1 VFGLIPLFFNLPV
14 ATEEKASPGRRAEAG
29 KALNPR
35 DHLSHLPDR
44 SSLTARSAGCIPSL
58 AFRNFELGLPV
69 VKPTIVH
76 FFGHLVRVLLQ
87 VDA

>member
-1 VFGLIPLFFNLPV
+1 MFGLIPLFFNLPV
-14 ATEEKASPGRRAEAG
+14 ATEEKASPGRRAEPG

-58 AFRNFELGLPV
+58 AFRNFELGQICCETNNSAFLWP
-69 VKPTIVH
+69 PCT
-76 FFGHLVRVLLQ
+76 RVF
-87 VDA
+87 VS